1 ESESISGVDRWISC
15 VVESDVEEMIFKF
28 KRSDFIEYYSLPHS
42 VFVAKS
48 LTVLTLHMC
57 KFESTC
63 GDVTI
68 SSSSLKKLSSTN
80 VYADDQIIQNL
91 LDGCPAMEYI
101 SFASC
106 FRIKSIKF
114 IGLPKVMEI
123 KTLSL
128 LAFVVVDLGL
138 ALRGPSLL
146 LRAVCL
152 SSHASLWVSLPPRGG
167 FSSSASDPMAPPLVV
182 GGVVSSPPLAGFISA
197 RMCESTENFS
207 FM

>member
-1 ESESISGVDRWISC
+1 MWVYGEIVFRPIKINIFVKPWSSLLGWTGIGIDVSWLLSWTGIGISGVDRWISC

-91 LDGCPAMEYI
+91 LHGCPAMEYI

-123 KTLSL
+123 K
-128 LAFVVVDLGL
+128 VQ
-138 ALRGPSLL
+138 
-146 LRAVCL
+146 
-152 SSHASLWVSLPPRGG
+152 
-167 FSSSASDPMAPPLVV
+167 
-182 GGVVSSPPLAGFISA
+182 
-197 RMCESTENFS
+197 NN
-207 FM
+207 